1 MTRATDLCVE
11 EETHKTKAPS
21 RDGDATFLR
30 ASINLLVCALVAAGM
45 ALPAHSAESSIDLDG
60 RSKLSQADD
69 VKIEVPAV
77 LTEADAARYARI
89 YEAQREGDWA
99 VAHREVAQLSNRV
112 LMGYV
117 LFQRYMHPTA
127 YHSTYDEL
135 KRWLDRYADHPEAI
149 RIYRLAMKR
158 RPKGAKAPKEPIGL
172 SLSLGA
178 WSEANPVDG
187 SYRSNRGPGLSF
199 YERDLIRRIQAHV
212 GNGRPSAALSL
223 LRDGNDRQPLRAH
236 AYDLARARIAASY
249 FFEGLDEKAFALAI
263 KSAKRSRGSV
273 ESADWI
279 AGLAAW
285 RLGRFA
291 DAQKHFEAL
300 AYSNTA
306 SPWNIA
312 AGAYWAARS
321 YLVDRQ
327 PIKVNPLLAVAA
339 EYPRTFYGLLSARL
353 LGEHNDFHWGAPPL
367 TRSEAAQ
374 LTEIPAITRVIAL
387 AEMGRHDLADLE
399 LRGIYLSGREALGAA
414 LVGLANRLQI
424 PATQLRLAR
433 SYSSGGGRTY
443 DAALFP
449 TPPWKPAGGFRIDR
463 ALVYAFMRQESG
475 FVVTAQSEAGARGL
489 MQIMPR
495 TASYVAKDKSLRDEG
510 KDKLLA
516 PEFNIEIGQRYLAY
530 LLKDRRIHG
539 NLLHLAVAYNSGPG
553 KLNKWLKTLKHGED
567 PLMFM
572 ESIPSRETRFFV
584 ERVLTNFWIYRERLR
599 QDSPSLDAVATGHWP
614 IYLSLD
620 APGLEVAQS
629 HGRN

>member
-1 MTRATDLCVE
+1 M
-11 EETHKTKAPS
+11 
-21 RDGDATFLR
+21 
-30 ASINLLVCALVAAGM
+30 
-45 ALPAHSAESSIDLDG
+45 
-60 RSKLSQADD
+60 
-69 VKIEVPAV
+69 
-77 LTEADAARYARI
+77 
-89 YEAQREGDWA
+89 
-99 VAHREVAQLSNRV
+99 
-112 LMGYV
+112 
-117 LFQRYMHPTA
+117 
-127 YHSTYDEL
+127 
-135 KRWLDRYADHPEAI
+135 
-149 RIYRLAMKR
+149 
-158 RPKGAKAPKEPIGL
+158 

-312 AGAYWAARS
+312 SGAYWAARS

-374 LTEIPAITRVIAL
+374 LTKIPAITRVIAL
-387 AEMGRHDLADLE
+387 AQVCRRSTTE
-399 LRGIYLSGREALGAA
+399 
-414 LVGLANRLQI
+414 VG
-424 PATQLRLAR
+424 
-433 SYSSGGGRTY
+433 
-443 DAALFP
+443 
-449 TPPWKPAGGFRIDR
+449 
-463 ALVYAFMRQESG
+463 
-475 FVVTAQSEAGARGL
+475 
-489 MQIMPR
+489 
-495 TASYVAKDKSLRDEG
+495 
-510 KDKLLA
+510 
-516 PEFNIEIGQRYLAY
+516 
-530 LLKDRRIHG
+530 
-539 NLLHLAVAYNSGPG
+539 
-553 KLNKWLKTLKHGED
+553 
-567 PLMFM
+567 
-572 ESIPSRETRFFV
+572 
-584 ERVLTNFWIYRERLR
+584 
-599 QDSPSLDAVATGHWP
+599 
-614 IYLSLD
+614 
-620 APGLEVAQS
+620 
-629 HGRN
+629 